1 MHLVEDR
8 FVQTR
13 FSNSYPRTVELLC
26 PHCHKLAMLEARNW
40 QEHGQQLVA
49 SEMVCSRCERTVLF
63 VQLLQGDGVCKPGHL
78 YCHPGPG
85 GREAMPGLDHLEAL
99 SAPLARSYDSA
110 LKLYNHGEWGAA
122 ALMVRHLIA
131 GLTVQLLG
139 AGQREQSLP
148 DRLEALRGLDLS
160 RPLQDIAG
168 LMEPDGTFGH
178 QFEDEA
184 SIDRVSVGLMLELAE
199 QLAAYMVV
207 LPGTMDE
214 LKRRIATAPVP
225 LRRGGNAGTGAA

>member
-13 FSNSYPRTVELLC
+13 FSNTYPRTVELLC
-26 PHCHKLAMLEARNW
+26 PRCFKLSILEARNW

-49 SEMVCSRCERTVLF
+49 SELTCSRCEQTVLF
-63 VQLLQGDGVCKPGHL
+63 VQLLKGDGICQDDGL
-78 YCHPGPG
+78 YCHPAPG
-85 GREAMPGLDHLEAL
+85 GRAAMEGVAYLESL
-99 SAPLARSYDSA
+99 SASLARSYDSA

-139 AGQREQSLP
+139 GDQRQQPLP
-148 DRLEALRGLDLS
+148 DRLEALSRDLDLS
-160 RPLQDIAG
+160 RPLQDIAA
-168 LMEPDGTFGH
+168 LMEPDGTLGH

-184 SIDRVSVGLMLELAE
+184 SIDRVGVDLMLELVE
-199 QLAAYMVV
+199 QLVDYLVV
-207 LPGTMDE
+207 MPGAMDD

-225 LRRGGNAGTGAA
+225 LRRDRSGAA